1 MATRCNFRC
10 RRGILSDVMKIG
22 GSLARNIDFAV
33 ANFPIGQARLF
44 GAKWLIVIFGAIFS
58 LIVNY

>member
-1 MATRCNFRC
+1 MATRCKFRC

-44 GAKWLIVIFGAIFS
+44 GAKLLIVIFGAIF
-58 LIVNY
+58 